1 MSITLKLLGLQ
12 ELEIEIA
19 ALEAALAEGR
29 SRLGES
35 RQLCDARQTKAR
47 LEESHRQAAD
57 RLKALEWQSEDL
69 KNKLKN
75 VNDQLYSGRI
85 TNPKE
90 LTSLQ
95 HEAELLSAH
104 MADVDEQALK
114 EMENADTLNGELNLA
129 ADSLAVVENN
139 WKLDQN
145 QLAQDIQAALE
156 KLTVLRQ
163 KRDNAAGEIDAQAL
177 QVYERIK
184 AQRSFAV
191 ARVVNGTCEGCRISL
206 SSAQLQH
213 ARSTS
218 MEKCANCGRILFCE

>member
-19 ALEAALAEGR
+19 ALEKALAEGR
-29 SRLGES
+29 GQLGES
-35 RQLCDARQTKAR
+35 RQLYQARQNKAR

-57 RLKALEWQSEDL
+57 RLKTLEWQSEDL
-69 KNKLKN
+69 KGKLKR

-85 TNPKE
+85 NNPKE

-95 HEAELLSAH
+95 HEAEVLNANL
-104 MADVDEQALK
+104 ADVDEKALG
-114 EMENADTLNGELNLA
+114 EMENVDTLNGELNLA

-145 QLAQDIQAALE
+145 QLTQDIQTILE
-156 KLTVLRQ
+156 KLAVLRQ
-163 KRDNAAGEIDAQAL
+163 KRDKAAGEIDAQTL

-213 ARSTS
+213 ARSAS